1 MSIKELI
8 DKIREGDL
16 TPVEVYEDFYK
27 GWSDDKRWA
36 LECSL
41 MAAIETER
49 REGRCGSSADK
60 NCSNCYGYLQMR
72 RQEDMAEVEEQA
84 KSKPDAG
91 ENEQQDESVSPDDLV
106 LRTLFGKHLD
116 QFLKE
121 ARTCKNGTDVARLVN
136 SYIREYKLDEEHRYR
151 TKPLHDALFN
161 IGIIRIKSSAW
172 NNAIQS

>member
-1 MSIKELI
+1 MGIKELI

-27 GWSDDKRWA
+27 GWSDDRRWE
-36 LECSL
+36 LECGL
-41 MAAIETER
+41 MAVIVTER
-49 REGRCGSSADK
+49 REGRWGSSADK
-60 NCSNCYGYLQMR
+60 NCSNCYGYLQSR
-72 RQEDMAEVEEQA
+72 RQEDTTAEEKQSSSE
-84 KSKPDAG
+84 PDAG
-91 ENEQQDESVSPDDLV
+91 ENEQQEESVSPDDLV

-136 SYIREYKLDEEHRYR
+136 SYIREYKLDEEHWYR

-161 IGIIRIKSSAW
+161 KGIIRIKSSAW